1 MFLFYFILFTEWE
14 EQAGGLPAE
23 HQGESAESG
32 ASGARGW
39 PQHQH
44 WVHPAAEPGAPGS
57 RATTRS

>member
-32 ASGARGW
+32 ASGA
-39 PQHQH
+39 
-44 WVHPAAEPGAPGS
+44 
-57 RATTRS
+57 